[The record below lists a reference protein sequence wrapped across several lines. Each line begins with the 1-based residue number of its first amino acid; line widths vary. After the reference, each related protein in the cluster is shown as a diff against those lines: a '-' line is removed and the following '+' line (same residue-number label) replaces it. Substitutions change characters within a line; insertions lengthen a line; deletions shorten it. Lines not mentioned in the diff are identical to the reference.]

1 MSKIVDETNLI
12 YKGLETPTIPLTTPT
27 NKPFEEDID
36 ALRSYSFPL
45 IKVHI
50 QDE

>member
-12 YKGLETPTIPLTTPT
+12 YKGLETPTISLTTPT

-36 ALRSYSFPL
+36 ALRSYSSPL
-45 IKVHI
+45 I
-50 QDE
+50 